1 MRFATV
7 TANGTQLYGVE
18 RDDGFVALS
27 PDFPQWKTLRNV
39 IEAGALKQL
48 AQAAQGRPATHAPG
62 SYTYDIPVPD
72 PEKII
77 L

>member
-27 PDFPQWKTLRNV
+27 PDFRQWKTLRNV
-39 IEAGALKQL
+39 IGGGAGAGDAGTGDSL
-48 AQAAQGRPATHAPG
+48 ADKFGT
-62 SYTYDIPVPD
+62 S
-72 PEKII
+72 
-77 L
+77 